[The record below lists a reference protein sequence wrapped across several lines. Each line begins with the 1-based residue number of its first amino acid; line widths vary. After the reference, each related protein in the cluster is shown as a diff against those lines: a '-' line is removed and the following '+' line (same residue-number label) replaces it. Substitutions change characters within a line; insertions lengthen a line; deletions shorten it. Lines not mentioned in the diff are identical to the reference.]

1 MIYLDQLLLTGVLIF
16 KGGGEGGLIQ
26 KYEIS
31 ERASYSKKLIP
42 KLFLRVKA
50 KSKFAM
56 AVLVIES
63 LIFIV
68 YLKF

>member
-16 KGGGEGGLIQ
+16 KGGGLIQ